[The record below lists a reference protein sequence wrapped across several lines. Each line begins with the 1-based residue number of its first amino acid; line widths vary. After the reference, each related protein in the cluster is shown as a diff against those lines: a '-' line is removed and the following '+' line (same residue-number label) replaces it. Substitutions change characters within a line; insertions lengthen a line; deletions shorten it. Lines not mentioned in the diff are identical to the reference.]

1 MTDGRLT
8 LDVRRYR
15 PKRQR
20 DHRGY
25 RVIAKRYLRLRERDA
40 DSRRTLAS
48 LSPVPLVAGPQAA
61 TEDPCALPSDR
72 AKAWEELAQWICH
85 FVIFADPTVQA
96 GQYQNRLAWQAWA
109 HRGADRPSNEDL
121 YDWRRDEATLKRL
134 RPSYAAAAD
143 RLADAVGWPGR
154 GDIAAVYPNPFED
167 EGLSDDARRLIR
179 DLKAIFG
186 DHCLRD

>member
-1 MTDGRLT
+1 MAERRLT

-20 DHRGY
+20 DHQSY
-25 RVIAKRYLRLRERDA
+25 RVIGKRYLRLRERDA

-48 LSPVPLVAGPQAA
+48 LTPVPFVAPPE
-61 TEDPCALPSDR
+61 TPSDDPGVLPSDR

-85 FVIFADPTVQA
+85 FVIYADPTVQE
-96 GQYQNRLAWQAWA
+96 GQYRNRLAWQAWA
-109 HRGADRPSNEDL
+109 HRGADRPSDEDL
-121 YDWRRDEATLKRL
+121 YDWRRDDATLERL
-134 RPSYAAAAD
+134 RPFYAATAD
-143 RLADAVGWPGR
+143 RLGNAIGWPR
-154 GDIAAVYPNPFED
+154 RSDIAEVYPNPFED

-186 DHCLRD
+186 PDIVRD